1 MLPERLANNPLDA
14 VTIRCMW
21 QRTFARDYT
30 EPGIANGVA
39 GKKYLE
45 VLVCHICSLQDTIKS
60 IFAQQP
66 VRSGKYSRWTRRRVL
81 HGPWHDVH

>member
-1 MLPERLANNPLDA
+1 
-14 VTIRCMW
+14 
-21 QRTFARDYT
+21 
-30 EPGIANGVA
+30 
-39 GKKYLE
+39 